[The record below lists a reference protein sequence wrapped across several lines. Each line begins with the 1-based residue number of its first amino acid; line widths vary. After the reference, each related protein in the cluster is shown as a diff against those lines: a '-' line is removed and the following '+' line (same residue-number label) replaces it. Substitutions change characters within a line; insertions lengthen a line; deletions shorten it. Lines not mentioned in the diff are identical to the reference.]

1 VLTALACVV
10 VSLVTACAIV
20 PDDGRRVTSARIARN
35 GNEQSALVQLI
46 PPEPQRGWS
55 PGLIVSGFLLASGS
69 FAGNHAIAREYL
81 TPSAARSWRPGSA
94 VAEFADTPT
103 ATTSTV
109 RQNSVTF
116 QVNGR
121 FLGTISEDG
130 QYQAAEQ
137 GASRRGWGFTVVRV
151 RGQWRIA
158 NPPEELL
165 LSRRDV
171 DRTFRSRD
179 LYFFD
184 PSMSVLVPDP
194 VHVPAEV
201 TSADLVTHLVQ
212 ALRQG
217 PQGWLE
223 VGTRTAF
230 PPGTR
235 VLGTSVD
242 GSTAIV
248 NLGGRAAVAGSQQRD
263 QMATQLLQTLASSSA
278 FPAPDVPSI
287 QSVVFEINGRP
298 VHVSCATGR
307 PPTLQLTPAC
317 SGPVPPSPG
326 SRVYYIDSRGRVATL
341 FGARLDSPAPGPAGS
356 GRQLFDEIAVSP
368 DQMSVAGASGG
379 VLYTGSLTLTGSLVR
394 RLTATSLTTLSW
406 DSAGWLWAAGRR
418 GGRARVWRLG
428 PSSNPVEVRLPYGFG
443 PVTAMRV
450 APDGVRVAMITG
462 SGPRSRLWL
471 AAIDRGGKQLAIG
484 PQVPIG
490 TDISGFSDL
499 TWYDTGDVIV
509 LTRPSSGAVLYEV
522 PVDGGQSRPIATD
535 AGTVSITAS
544 SGGKLVALRDD
555 GTLIQLPNPS
565 GSIWKPPGARGRSPV
580 YPG

>member
-1 VLTALACVV
+1 MLTALACVV

-248 NLGGRAAVAGSQQRD
+248 NLGGRAAVAGSF
-263 QMATQLLQTLASSSA
+263 TASK
-278 FPAPDVPSI
+278 
-287 QSVVFEINGRP
+287 
-298 VHVSCATGR
+298 
-307 PPTLQLTPAC
+307 
-317 SGPVPPSPG
+317 
-326 SRVYYIDSRGRVATL
+326 
-341 FGARLDSPAPGPAGS
+341 
-356 GRQLFDEIAVSP
+356 
-368 DQMSVAGASGG
+368 MVAGYED
-379 VLYTGSLTLTGSLVR
+379 LYRAIVGNGFESDPTRTG
-394 RLTATSLTTLSW
+394 TAEGETT
-406 DSAGWLWAAGRR
+406 
-418 GGRARVWRLG
+418 
-428 PSSNPVEVRLPYGFG
+428 
-443 PVTAMRV
+443 
-450 APDGVRVAMITG
+450 
-462 SGPRSRLWL
+462 
-471 AAIDRGGKQLAIG
+471 
-484 PQVPIG
+484 
-490 TDISGFSDL
+490 
-499 TWYDTGDVIV
+499 
-509 LTRPSSGAVLYEV
+509 
-522 PVDGGQSRPIATD
+522 
-535 AGTVSITAS
+535 
-544 SGGKLVALRDD
+544 
-555 GTLIQLPNPS
+555 
-565 GSIWKPPGARGRSPV
+565 
-580 YPG
+580 